1 MFNRSIAAVALAVAG
16 LVLQSA
22 DACTEVVLNKTPGLV
37 ISGRTLDYNS
47 ELGSK
52 ICFREKG
59 AKIEDPGVKWT
70 QIKDQPL
77 SWTAKYSAV
86 LVDAFDEQA
95 FVDGMNTEG
104 LTAACL
110 WQADTQLPE
119 STNPGTTALSN
130 VALVEYIVENAKDV
144 EEAKK
149 LISGLSLYL
158 STYKGQ
164 PMVLHWIINDRSGK
178 SVVVELKDGRPKFFD
193 DVVKVGVMANQPSYD
208 KQLSNL
214 KTQEAEQAKNPS
226 AYTLPGD
233 YQSCS
238 RFVKSAYLVSHLP
251 EITNAEQGVNSAMQ
265 ILHNVESPKGAQS
278 TGSYTQW
285 IVVRDQSN
293 LRYWLTSVNHPS
305 PKLVDLKTIDFK
317 TVAGKRVPV
326 DSANAGDVAKM
337 PELTAQQATVSQPSS
352 N

>member
-1 MFNRSIAAVALAVAG
+1 MLKRSIAVSILLAG
-16 LVLQSA
+16 LLLQNA
-22 DACTEVVLNKTPGLV
+22 TACTEVVLNKTPGLV
-37 ISGRTLDYNS
+37 ISGRTLDYNA

-59 AKIEDPGVKWT
+59 TQVKDPGASWT
-70 QIKDQPL
+70 QIKGEPL

-86 LVDAFDEQA
+86 LVDAFDEPA

-104 LTAACL
+104 LSAACL
-110 WQADTQLPE
+110 WQADTELPT
-119 STNPGTTALSN
+119 STNAGTQPLSN

-144 EEAKK
+144 AEAEK

-178 SVVVELKDGRPKFFD
+178 SIVVEQKNGKPKFFHEID
-193 DVVKVGVMANQPSYD
+193 KVGVMANQPSYD
-208 KQLSNL
+208 QHLAKL
-214 KTQEAEQAKNPS
+214 KAMEEAQTKDPGS
-226 AYTLPGD
+226 FTLPGD
-233 YQSCS
+233 YNSSS
-238 RFVKSAYLVSHLP
+238 RFLKSAFLVSHLP
-251 EITNAEQGVNSAMQ
+251 QIDSCEQGVSTAMQ
-265 ILHNVESPKGAQS
+265 VLHNVESPKGAQS
-278 TGSYTQW
+278 SGSYTQW

-317 TVAGKRVPV
+317 TVAGKKVPV
-326 DSANAGDVAKM
+326 DSASAGDVSKL
-337 PELTAQQATVSQPSS
+337 PELTAQK
-352 N
+352 